1 MAQERISKFEII
13 AERRVTE
20 AIKKLRLIGNLAN
33 KRNYSYTEKHIKQI
47 ISALES
53 EMKDL
58 RNKFQN
64 ASSSGQ
70 IEFKFKI

>member
-1 MAQERISKFEII
+1 MTQERINKFEKI

-20 AIKKLRLIGNLAN
+20 AIKKLRLVGNLAN
-33 KRNYSYTEKHIKQI
+33 KRNYSYTDKHFKQV

-58 RNKFQN
+58 RNKFQDDS
-64 ASSSGQ
+64 ASGQ

>member
-1 MAQERISKFEII
+1 MTQERINKFEKI

-20 AIKKLRLIGNLAN
+20 AIKKLRLVGNLAN
-33 KRNYSYTEKHIKQI
+33 KRNYSYTDKHFKQV

-53 EMKDL
+53 EIKDL

-64 ASSSGQ
+64 DSSSEQ

>member
-1 MAQERISKFEII
+1 MTQERINRFEII

-20 AIKKLRLIGNLAN
+20 AIKKLKLIGNLAN
-33 KRNYSYTEKHIKQI
+33 KRNYSYTEKHVKQI

-64 ASSSGQ
+64 DNAGGQ
-70 IEFKFKI
+70 VEFKFKI

>member
-1 MAQERISKFEII
+1 MTNERTEKFEKI

-20 AIKKLRLIGNLAN
+20 AIKKLKLIGNLAN
-33 KRNYSYTEKHIKQI
+33 KRNYSYTEKHVKQI
-47 ISALES
+47 ISALET

-64 ASSSGQ
+64 DSSGGQ

>member
-1 MAQERISKFEII
+1 MTIERAKKFEII

-33 KRNYSYTEKHIKQI
+33 KRNYSYTEKHVKQI

-64 ASSSGQ
+64 NSLDGQ

>member
-1 MAQERISKFEII
+1 MSQERTEKFEKI

-20 AIKKLRLIGNLAN
+20 AIKKLKLIGNLAN
-33 KRNYSYTEKHIKQI
+33 KRNYSYTEKHVKQI

-64 ASSSGQ
+64 DSSGGQ

>member
-1 MAQERISKFEII
+1 MSEERISKFEKI

-33 KRNYSYTEKHIKQI
+33 KRNYSYTEKHVRQI

-53 EMKDL
+53 EIKDL

-64 ASSSGQ
+64 DSSSGK
-70 IEFKFKI
+70 IEFKFKM